1 MRVLVTG
8 ATGFLGSHIARE
20 LAGAH
25 DVRVLVRPQSSRRL
39 LTGIRVEEAVGDMLE
54 PATLVEACRGMD
66 AVVHAAANMR
76 GAGGAEAR
84 VGSHTLGARHLAAA
98 AQRAGLRRF
107 VYVSSVAALGIPDD
121 PPAPTDAQAGVM
133 DERHEWNAPP
143 EMWPYGYA
151 KVQSERQILAA
162 GDSRMDVVIVNPS
175 VVLGPGD
182 VHRVSN
188 AIVWWMLQG
197 RILPVIDGGLG
208 VVHVRDVAEG
218 ARAALERGRA
228 GERYILSGANLRV
241 VELLNIVAEAAGRPP
256 PRLRIPYRLGR
267 ALADGSD
274 AVGRLWPPAARPVL
288 LQLTGRYFY
297 YDNGKARRELGIA
310 LARTALEG
318 AREAAAYYGGQRSP
332 AGGRRRSG

>member
-20 LAGAH
+20 LADVH

-39 LTGIRVEEAVGDMLE
+39 LTGMRVEEAVGDMLE
-54 PATLVEACRGMD
+54 PGTLVEACRGMD

-84 VGSHTLGARHLAAA
+84 VGSHTLGASHLAAA
-98 AQRAGLRRF
+98 AQRAGVRRF

-121 PPAPTDAQAGVM
+121 PPSPTDAHASIL

-151 KVQSERQILAA
+151 KYQSERQVLAA
-162 GDSRMDVVIVNPS
+162 GDSMMDVVIVNPS

-182 VHRVSN
+182 LHRVSN
-188 AIVWWMLQG
+188 AIVWWMLRG
-197 RILPVIDGGLG
+197 RSLPVIDGGVG

-241 VELLNIVAEAAGRPP
+241 VELLNIVAEAVGRPP
-256 PRLRIPYRLGR
+256 PRLRIPFHLAR
-267 ALADGSD
+267 ALAEASGGI
-274 AVGRLWPPAARPVL
+274 GRLLRPAARPVL
-288 LQLTGRYFY
+288 VELAGRYFY
-297 YDNGKARRELGIA
+297 YDNRKARRELGVA
-310 LARTALEG
+310 LARTALDG
-318 AREAAAYYGGQRSP
+318 ARQAAEWYREEQWSVA
-332 AGGRRRSG
+332 SG